1 MGCDAAHLLSDE
13 AFKDAD
19 ISVTARILAT
29 AVEELGG
36 ADLIITGRAAADTGA
51 GQIGPRL
58 AELLGY
64 AQVTDVYEVAVENG
78 GVQATR
84 CWGDGYAT
92 VTTPLPAVIT
102 VAPEAFPPRYAHGA
116 RILNAYREWEVQ
128 VWSADDLGLAE
139 AALTPQLASRGEG
152 FPPPLEVEV
161 YRGDPET
168 VAQDAVMTLKLQKL
182 IG

>member
-1 MGCDAAHLLSDE
+1 
-13 AFKDAD
+13 
-19 ISVTARILAT
+19 
-29 AVEELGG
+29 
-36 ADLIITGRAAADTGA
+36 
-51 GQIGPRL
+51 
-58 AELLGY
+58 
-64 AQVTDVYEVAVENG
+64 
-78 GVQATR
+78 
-84 CWGDGYAT
+84 
-92 VTTPLPAVIT
+92 VIT

-116 RILNAYREWEVQ
+116 RIMNAYREWEVQ

-161 YRGDPET
+161 YRGDPDT